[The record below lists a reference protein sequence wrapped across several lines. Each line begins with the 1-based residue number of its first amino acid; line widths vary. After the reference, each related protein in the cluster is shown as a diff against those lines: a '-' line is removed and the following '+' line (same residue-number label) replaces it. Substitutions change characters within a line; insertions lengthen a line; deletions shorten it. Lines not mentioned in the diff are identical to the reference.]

1 MIKFDKDTNVWFTS
15 DLHFGHNRE
24 FLFKPRKCDTIEQMN
39 ETILGRFN
47 SFVCPEDPVF
57 ILGDLTLGDL
67 ELAKP
72 YLEKLN
78 GKITVIR
85 GNHDTDNR
93 VEYYKSLGWEV
104 YDALR
109 VRWDKYTFFLC
120 HYPTMTFNLEQ
131 EYLTQTTLNLFGHT
145 HQKTNFYNDIPYS
158 YHVGV
163 DSHNCCPVTA
173 RMIIEEMRDK
183 VKECIDFLA

>member
-1 MIKFDKDTNVWFTS
+1 MKRYSAETKVWFTS
-15 DLHFGHNRE
+15 DLHFGHDRE
-24 FLFKPRKCDTIEQMN
+24 FLFKPRGFKCVEDMN
-39 ETILGRFN
+39 ETVLKNFN
-47 SFVCPEDPVF
+47 SIVGENDEVY
-57 ILGDLTLGDL
+57 ILGDLTLGNLDA
-67 ELAKP
+67 AKP

-93 VEYYKSLGWEV
+93 VGYYMSLGWEI

-109 VRWDKYTFFLC
+109 IRWDRYTFFLC

-131 EYLTQTTLNLFGHT
+131 EHLSQTTLNLYGHT

-158 YHVGV
+158 YHVGL
-163 DSHNCCPVTA
+163 DSHNCYPVDAKT
-173 RMIIEEMRDK
+173 IIEEMKNK
-183 VKECIDFLA
+183 VNECISFLD